1 MKDAEFSAPI
11 PKPDILSLDE
21 IGALLPRLD
30 EVAQWVKDVQDYA
43 FEQARNGMPVPGHK
57 LVYGRANRYWSNKS
71 AVIEL
76 LQAQGFER
84 STFLSETL
92 AGIPAVE
99 KLLGGKRKAAPV
111 IGSLIV
117 QPQGSPTLVPE
128 SDPRPA
134 LHSVA
139 SAILDFQDAA

>member
-1 MKDAEFSAPI
+1 
-11 PKPDILSLDE
+11 PDILSFDE

-43 FEQARNGMPVPGHK
+43 FEQARNGIAVPGHK

-71 AVIEL
+71 AVIDL
-76 LQAQGFER
+76 LQARGFER
-84 STFLSETL
+84 SVFLSETL

-128 SDPRPA
+128 TDPRPA

-139 SAILDFQDAA
+139 SAAMDFQDAA